1 MKTGS
6 ELILASVGSAGD
18 AHPYIALGH
27 AMRAR
32 GHAVAMFSNT
42 LHQSAIE
49 AAGIEFI
56 DAGPTLDYPAC
67 IANPNLWHPIKG
79 MGVLWRTLLAP
90 SIAPLYRALQARQQ
104 RQRPLHVLA
113 GPQMLGARL
122 AQWHLGIPLTTA
134 YTAPSMLRSSEAPV
148 TIAQMHWPQGA
159 PRWLLNTVWRAID
172 HYKLEPMAR
181 ARLQAICLEL
191 GVSAPQTPSIFGTW
205 MHSQAGLAL
214 FPEWFAPRKSDYPAA
229 MVYSDFPLYQLDA
242 HVQLAPVAQ
251 AFLAQGPAPVVVM
264 LGTAM
269 AHSAAQFAV
278 WQAAL
283 LRTGQR
289 GIFLSAQAHQLPAQP
304 SAQVLHAA
312 YAPFSVLL
320 PHCAAIVHH
329 GGIGTCA
336 QALSAGIPQIIQ
348 ACAHDQFENARC
360 VAALGVG
367 QRLARDASVH
377 DAAKALQRW
386 SDTSRNTANLQRVQA
401 LCGTGSIDS
410 ACTAMERVA
419 C

>member
-6 ELILASVGSAGD
+6 ELILVSVGSAGD

-42 LHQSAIE
+42 LHQAAIE

-56 DAGPTLDYPAC
+56 DAGPGLDYPAC
-67 IANPNLWHPIKG
+67 IANPHLWHPIKG

-122 AQWHLGIPLTTA
+122 AQLHLGIPLTTA
-134 YTAPSMLRSSEAPV
+134 YTAPSMLRSSVAPV
-148 TIAQMHWPQGA
+148 TIAQMHWPQGT
-159 PRWLLNTVWRAID
+159 PRWLLNAVWKAID

-191 GVSAPQTPSIFGTW
+191 GVPAPQSPSIFGQW
-205 MHSQAGLAL
+205 MHANSGLAL
-214 FPEWFAPRKSDYPAA
+214 FPEWFAPRKPDYPAA
-229 MVYSDFPLYQLDA
+229 MVYSDFPRYQLDA
-242 HVQLAPVAQ
+242 GAQLSPALQ
-251 AFLAQGPAPVVVM
+251 TFLARGAAPVVVM

-289 GIFLSAQAHQLPAQP
+289 GIFLSAQPDQLPPQP
-304 SAQVLHAA
+304 SSNLLYAA
-312 YAPFSVLL
+312 YAPFSALL

-336 QALSAGIPQIIQ
+336 QALAAGIAQIIQ

-360 VAALGVG
+360 VAALGAG
-367 QRLARDASVH
+367 QRLARDASVGA
-377 DAAKALQRW
+377 AAKALQRW
-386 SDTSRNTANLQRVQA
+386 AGEHPHAPSLQRVRA
-401 LCGTGSIDS
+401 LSLTGSVES
-410 ACTAMERVA
+410 ACTTLESVV